1 MSGFE
6 RGYYT
11 SVIPIAFSLGEG
23 TRTFEFHE
31 FEQKKSL
38 ETLTFP
44 NLSMFQI
51 HILYIFFLLLV
62 LKKQKKNKF
71 D

>member
-23 TRTFEFHE
+23 TRTFEFHD

-44 NLSMFQI
+44 NLPMFQI
-51 HILYIFFLLLV
+51 HINILLLLV
-62 LKKQKKNKF
+62 KSRKK
-71 D
+71 